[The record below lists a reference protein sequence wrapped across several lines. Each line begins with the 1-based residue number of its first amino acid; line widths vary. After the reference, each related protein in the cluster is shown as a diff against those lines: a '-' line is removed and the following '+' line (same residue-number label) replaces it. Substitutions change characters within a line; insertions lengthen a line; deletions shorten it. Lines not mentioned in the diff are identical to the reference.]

1 MWPLSIEFIFCQQT
15 FLLLDIFWQF
25 FFQNR
30 KTNSIVPL
38 KFYLRKL
45 YSFLDIWAIGAKCDH
60 FQMSTYRANKLFY
73 YWIFFDNFFFQNQK
87 TNSIVP
93 LKFYLRKLYSFWDI
107 QLLVPKNGQN
117 LNFFCDISNF
127 HLTLDCNNFLM
138 SRPILT
144 NLYLIYS

>member
-1 MWPLSIEFIFCQQT
+1 MRNHWKFDFLCAGIKLFNTLEGLIHICTLKWLHHYVPWVRIHRKSYIYEWLGLSVTTFGWVHILLTNFFTIEN
-15 FLLLDIFWQF
+15 FLTNF

-30 KTNSIVPL
+30 
-38 KFYLRKL
+38 
-45 YSFLDIWAIGAKCDH
+45 
-60 FQMSTYRANKLFY
+60 
-73 YWIFFDNFFFQNQK
+73 K